1 MLVELDEEPTLDELS
16 EAPDS
21 PANGQSPWERRHPC
35 RGLEVLQGATD
46 HRASCTKSSACAGEK
61 VPQDMKD
68 ANIITLYKNKVD
80 RSDCNNYRGITLLSI
95 VGKLFARITLKRLQV
110 LAENA
115 TDMVFSLR

>member
-1 MLVELDEEPTLDELS
+1 MYGEIKQALGPTQKKI
-16 EAPDS
+16 APK
-21 PANGQSPWERRHPC
+21 P
-35 RGLEVLQGATD
+35 
-46 HRASCTKSSACAGEK
+46 SACAGEKLK

-110 LAENA
+110 LAEST
-115 TDMVFSLR
+115 TDMVFSLS

>member
-1 MLVELDEEPTLDELS
+1 
-16 EAPDS
+16 
-21 PANGQSPWERRHPC
+21 
-35 RGLEVLQGATD
+35 
-46 HRASCTKSSACAGEK
+46 
-61 VPQDMKD
+61 MKD